1 MSYREMMTLECRCGC
16 GETFQTRKSNKK
28 FVNLK
33 HQKDHN
39 NLVQND
45 KYRSFNEMESRHRKT
60 LGVYKKLMG
69 KKTQVRLS
77 REFLRGA
84 GAELGLMTN
93 YLPLE
98 GINYPVLHDI
108 MIIHDKDDKKYV
120 TLKKIT
126 NE

>member
-1 MSYREMMTLECRCGC
+1 MSYREMNTLECQCGC
-16 GETFQTRKSNKK
+16 GEMFRTRKSNKK

-39 NLVQND
+39 NLVQNA
-45 KYRSFNEMESRHRKT
+45 KYQTLYQREAKHRKT
-60 LGVYKKLMG
+60 LGIYNKLMG
-69 KKTQVRLS
+69 KKPQVRIS

-84 GAELGLMTN
+84 GAELGLMSN
-93 YLPLE
+93 YLPFE
-98 GINYPVLHDI
+98 GINYPVLHDV

>member
-1 MSYREMMTLECRCGC
+1 MKILECKCGC
-16 GETFQTRKSNKK
+16 GETFQTRKTNKE

-39 NLVQND
+39 NLVQNE
-45 KYRSFNEMESRHRKT
+45 KYRSLKEMESRHRKT
-60 LGVYKKLMG
+60 HGIYKKMMG
-69 KKTQVRLS
+69 KKSEMRLS

-84 GAELGLMTN
+84 GAELGLMSN
-93 YLPLE
+93 YLPFE
-98 GINYPVLHDI
+98 GINYPVLHDV
-108 MIIHDKDDKKYV
+108 MIIHDKNDKNYV

>member
-1 MSYREMMTLECRCGC
+1 MSYREMKTLECKCGC
-16 GETFQTRKSNKK
+16 GEMFQTKKTNKK

-39 NLVQND
+39 NLVQNE
-45 KYRSFNEMESRHRKT
+45 KYRSLNEMESRHRKT
-60 LGVYKKLMG
+60 HGIYKKLMG
-69 KKTQVRLS
+69 KKSQMRLS

-84 GAELGLMTN
+84 GAELGLISN
-93 YLPLE
+93 YTPFE
-98 GINYPVLHDI
+98 GKQQPTLHDV
-108 MIIHDKDDKKYV
+108 MIITDKDDSIYV

>member
-1 MSYREMMTLECRCGC
+1 MSYRAMKTLECQCGC

-60 LGVYKKLMG
+60 HDIYKKLMG

-93 YLPLE
+93 YIPFE
-98 GINYPVLHDI
+98 GIQYAVLHDV
-108 MIIHDKDDKKYV
+108 MIITNKEDNNYV
-120 TLKKIT
+120 TLKKIN

>member
-1 MSYREMMTLECRCGC
+1 MSYREMKTLECKCGC
-16 GETFQTRKSNKK
+16 GEMFQTKKTNKK

-39 NLVQND
+39 NLVQNE
-45 KYRSFNEMESRHRKT
+45 KYRSLNEMESRQRKT
-60 LGVYKKLMG
+60 LGVYKKLLG
-69 KKTQVRLS
+69 KKNQIRVS

-84 GAELGLMTN
+84 GADLGLVTN
-93 YLPLE
+93 FTPFE
-98 GINYPVLHDI
+98 GNHYHALHK
-108 MIIHDKDDKKYV
+108 IIIIPDKDDNKYV

>member
-1 MSYREMMTLECRCGC
+1 MNTLECQCGC
-16 GETFQTRKSNKK
+16 GETFQTRKTNKE

-39 NLVQND
+39 NLVQNE
-45 KYRSFNEMESRHRKT
+45 KYRSLNEMESRHRKT
-60 LGVYKKLMG
+60 HGIYKKLMG
-69 KKTQVRLS
+69 KKSQIRLS

-84 GAELGLMTN
+84 GAELGLMSN
-93 YLPLE
+93 YLPFE
-98 GINYPVLHDI
+98 GINYPVLHNV

>member
-1 MSYREMMTLECRCGC
+1 MSYREMKTLECKCGC
-16 GETFQTRKSNKK
+16 GETFQTRKTNKG

-39 NLVQND
+39 NLVQNE
-45 KYRSFNEMESRHRKT
+45 KYRSLNEMESRHRKT
-60 LGVYKKLMG
+60 HGIYKKLMG
-69 KKTQVRLS
+69 KKSQIRLS

-84 GAELGLMTN
+84 GAELGLMSN
-93 YLPLE
+93 YLPFE
-98 GINYPVLHDI
+98 GINYPVLHNV

>member
-1 MSYREMMTLECRCGC
+1 MKTLECKCGC
-16 GETFQTRKSNKK
+16 GEMFQTKKTNKK

-39 NLVQND
+39 NLVQNE
-45 KYRSFNEMESRHRKT
+45 KYRSLNEMESRQRKT
-60 LGVYKKLMG
+60 LGVYKKLLG
-69 KKTQVRLS
+69 KKNQIRVS

-84 GAELGLMTN
+84 GADLGLVTN
-93 YLPLE
+93 FTPFE
-98 GINYPVLHDI
+98 GNHYYALHK
-108 MIIHDKDDKKYV
+108 IIIIPDKDDNNYV

>member
-1 MSYREMMTLECRCGC
+1 MSYREMKTLECQCGC
-16 GETFQTRKSNKK
+16 GEMFQTRKSNKK

-33 HQKDHN
+33 HQKDNN
-39 NLVQND
+39 NLVQNE
-45 KYRSFNEMESRHRKT
+45 KYRSLNEMESRHRKT
-60 LGVYKKLMG
+60 HGIYKKMMG
-69 KKTQVRLS
+69 KKSQMRLS

-93 YLPLE
+93 YIPFD
-98 GINYPVLHDI
+98 GIKYAVLHDV
-108 MIIHDKDDKKYV
+108 MIITNKEDNNYV

>member
-1 MSYREMMTLECRCGC
+1 MSYREIKTLECKCGC
-16 GETFQTRKSNKK
+16 GETFQTSKTNKE

-39 NLVQND
+39 NLVQNE
-45 KYRSFNEMESRHRKT
+45 KYRSLNEMESRHRKT
-60 LGVYKKLMG
+60 HGIYKKLMG
-69 KKTQVRLS
+69 KKSEMRLS

-84 GAELGLMTN
+84 GAELGLMSN
-93 YLPLE
+93 YLPFE
-98 GINYPVLHDI
+98 GTNYPVLHDV

>member
-1 MSYREMMTLECRCGC
+1 MSYREMKTLECQCGC
-16 GETFQTRKSNKK
+16 GEMFQTRKTIKE

-45 KYRSFNEMESRHRKT
+45 KYRSLNEMESRHRKT
-60 LGVYKKLMG
+60 LGIYKKLMG
-69 KKTQVRLS
+69 KKNQVRLS

-84 GAELGLMTN
+84 GAELGLMSN
-93 YLPLE
+93 YLPFE
-98 GINYPVLHDI
+98 GINYPVLHNI
-108 MIIHDKDDKKYV
+108 MIIHDKDDENYV
-120 TLKKIT
+120 TLKKIS